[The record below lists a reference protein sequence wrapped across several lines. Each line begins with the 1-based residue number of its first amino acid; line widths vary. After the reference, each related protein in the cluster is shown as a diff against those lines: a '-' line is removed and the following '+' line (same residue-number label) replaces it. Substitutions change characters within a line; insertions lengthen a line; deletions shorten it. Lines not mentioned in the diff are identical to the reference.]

1 MMKTDAINS
10 WQELASIVER
20 FHEGT
25 WIFRGVE
32 NAQYELIPRVGR
44 PNTSYDLRTSTPL
57 DYSPKFEE
65 LCIEQFKREA
75 KPHMHVQPQSELEW
89 LSIAQ
94 HYGLPTRLLDW
105 SESPLIAA
113 YFAVQERGFVGKN
126 ENLTDAAIYGMK
138 IPDTVTK
145 DEELTNS
152 SNVVAYFPSHL
163 SARIT
168 AQRGL
173 FTYHRH
179 LRQAYG
185 SEGLVKWVL
194 PGTIC
199 FTLKVILN
207 KCGINEASM
216 FPDLGG
222 IARHVRWLLKWPQL
236 LSGGS

>member
-1 MMKTDAINS
+1 MKTDAINS

-57 DYSPKFEE
+57 DYSPKFEA

-75 KPHMHVQPQSELEW
+75 KPHMDVQP
-89 LSIAQ
+89 
-94 HYGLPTRLLDW
+94 H
-105 SESPLIAA
+105 
-113 YFAVQERGFVGKN
+113 
-126 ENLTDAAIYGMK
+126 
-138 IPDTVTK
+138 
-145 DEELTNS
+145 
-152 SNVVAYFPSHL
+152 
-163 SARIT
+163 
-168 AQRGL
+168 
-173 FTYHRH
+173 
-179 LRQAYG
+179 G

>member
-1 MMKTDAINS
+1 MMTKHTINS
-10 WQELASIVER
+10 WHELASIAEK

-32 NAQYELIPRVGR
+32 DAQYELIPRVGR
-44 PNTSYDLRTSTPL
+44 RDTSYDLKTSTPL
-57 DYSPKFEE
+57 GYSPKFEK

-75 KPHMHVQPQSELEW
+75 KPHMSVQPQSELEW

-94 HYGLPTRLLDW
+94 HYGLPTRFLDW
-105 SESPLIAA
+105 SESPLVAA
-113 YFAVQERGFVGKN
+113 YFTVREGGFVGRNKS
-126 ENLTDAAIYGMK
+126 LTDAAIYGMQ
-138 IPDTVTK
+138 IPETVTK
-145 DEELTNS
+145 DEELENS
-152 SNVVAYFPSHL
+152 SDVVAYFPSHL

-179 LRQAYG
+179 PEQTYRP
-185 SEGLVKWVL
+185 EGLVKWVL
-194 PGTIC
+194 PGKIC
-199 FTLKVILN
+199 FTVKVILN

-222 IARHVRWLLKWPQL
+222 IAGHVRWLLKWPQL
-236 LSGGS
+236 LSGSA